1 MAGHS
6 KWANI
11 KHRKGAQDARRGKAF
26 TKVAK
31 EISIATRDGGADPN
45 FNPRLRLALA
55 KAKSVNMPNDN
66 VARAIKRGIGG
77 EDGANYEEITY
88 EGYAPGG
95 IAVLVQ
101 CLTDNRNR
109 TVGDVRFIFTKRGGS
124 LGESGCVGWMFKRKG
139 VITIPDEG
147 IDEEEFMLQAL
158 ELGADDVVHEDEM
171 YEVTTTLENFMA
183 VKEGLEAAGIAL
195 ESAELAYVPD
205 TTVNIDD
212 EKVAQ
217 QVLALNEA
225 LEDNDDVQDVYMN
238 FDISSDIMEKISG

>member
-31 EISIATRDGGADPN
+31 EISIAARDGGADPN

-66 VARAIKRGIGG
+66 VLRAIKRGIGG
-77 EDGANYEEITY
+77 GDSANYEEIIY

-124 LGESGCVGWMFKRKG
+124 LGESGCVAWMFKRKG
-139 VITIPDEG
+139 VITIPEEG

-205 TTVNIDD
+205 TTVTIDD
-212 EKVAQ
+212 EKIAQ

-225 LEDNDDVQDVYMN
+225 LEDNDDVQNVYMN

>member
-31 EISIATRDGGADPN
+31 EISIAARDGGADPN

-66 VARAIKRGIGG
+66 VSRAIKRGIGG
-77 EDGANYEEITY
+77 EDGAHYEEITY

-139 VITIPDEG
+139 VITIPEEG

-205 TTVNIDD
+205 TTVTIDD